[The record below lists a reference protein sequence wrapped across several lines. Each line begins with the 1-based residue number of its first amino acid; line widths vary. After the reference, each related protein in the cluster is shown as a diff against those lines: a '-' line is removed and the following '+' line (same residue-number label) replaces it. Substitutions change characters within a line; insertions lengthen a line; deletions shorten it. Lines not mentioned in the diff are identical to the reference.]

1 VVALDGRSG
10 AGKTCLADA
19 VAARLPD
26 AAVVHLDD
34 LYPGWDGLEAVVPLL
49 VDHVLRA
56 LDAGGPV
63 AVPSWTWSTGEP
75 GPPRVLPALGP
86 PRPVIVLL
94 EGAGAGARAVAPYL
108 AGLVWLEAAE
118 PIRRERALA
127 RDGDVFGTH
136 WSRWA
141 RQEAGHFV
149 REGSRARADLVLDS
163 TDDLRYP
170 VVVLDSGR

>member
-1 VVALDGRSG
+1 
-10 AGKTCLADA
+10 
-19 VAARLPD
+19 
-26 AAVVHLDD
+26 
-34 LYPGWDGLEAVVPLL
+34 
-49 VDHVLRA
+49 
-56 LDAGGPV
+56 
-63 AVPSWTWSTGEP
+63 
-75 GPPRVLPALGP
+75 
-86 PRPVIVLL
+86 VIVLL

-136 WSRWA
+136 WSLWA